1 MAFHSGNGGGITVGG
16 GSELNI
22 GRYTV
27 RAPYRDA
34 ENTHSGTSGSTNYEP
49 VVRDVSWEVDIPFD
63 DTNIPDTDMGLVPG
77 NKVTIVWQLGSSGK
91 TVTTTNTYVSSL
103 EYINDPAGDIVRARV
118 TGKGGSYTAATT

>member
-16 GSELNI
+16 GAEQNI

-27 RAPYRDA
+27 RAPVRDA
-34 ENTHSGTSGSTNYEP
+34 ENTHSGTGGATNYEA

-63 DTNIPDTDMGLVPG
+63 DVAIPDTDMGLVAG
-77 NKVTIVWQLGSSGK
+77 NKVTIVWQLGNSGK
-91 TVTTTNTYVSSL
+91 TVTTTNTLVSSI
-103 EYINDPAGDIVRARV
+103 EFINDPAGDIVRARV

>member
-27 RAPYRDA
+27 RAPFRLA
-34 ENTHSGTSGSTNYEP
+34 ENTHSGTSGATNYEP

-63 DTNIPDTDMGLVPG
+63 DTNIPDTDMGLVSG

-91 TVTTTNTYVSSL
+91 TVTTTNTTV
-103 EYINDPAGDIVRARV
+103 ENVEFINDPANDIVRARV
-118 TGKGGSYTAATT
+118 TGKGGTYTAATT

>member
-27 RAPYRDA
+27 RAPVRSV
-34 ENTHSGTSGSTNYEP
+34 ENTHSGTSGATNFEA
-49 VVRDVSWEVDIPFD
+49 VVRDVSWEVEIPFD
-63 DTNIPDTDMGLVPG
+63 DAAIPDTDMGLVPG

-91 TVTTTNTYVSSL
+91 TVTTTNTLVEGL
-103 EYINDPAGDIVRARV
+103 EFINDPSGDIVRARV